1 MNFFKKLFGSSTKT
15 EVPAPTPNAAE
26 SLEPDAANHA
36 ARLATAECLDRHW
49 QSVGTV
55 EKDVRTGGRAAR
67 EDLVARLQAAGVGH
81 VRGVYR
87 ESVV

>member
-26 SLEPDAANHA
+26 SPEPDAANHA
-36 ARLATAECLDRHW
+36 ARLTTAECLDRHW